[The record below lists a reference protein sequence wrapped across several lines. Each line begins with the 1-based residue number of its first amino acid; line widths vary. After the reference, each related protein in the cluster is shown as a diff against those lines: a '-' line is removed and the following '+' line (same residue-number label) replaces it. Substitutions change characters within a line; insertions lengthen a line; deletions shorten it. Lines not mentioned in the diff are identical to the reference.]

1 MSESSFRSLSAAL
14 MADPLTDSTQH
25 DFTGSSTRTQEGG
38 MRAGR
43 VLGEFRLLRKLGQ
56 GGMAEVWLAEQVSLA
71 RQVAVKLLK
80 PQLMEDASYVARF
93 QREATSAGGLNHPN
107 IVQVHAVG
115 ESGGQHYIAQEY
127 VKGLTLKAYLQKKGA
142 PDLPIALHI
151 MRQVAAALKA
161 AGEAGIVH
169 RDIKPENIMISRKA
183 DVKVADFGL
192 AQLHGTREGVDITQE
207 GTTMGTPLYMSP
219 EQVSGSKV
227 DPRSDIYSFGVT
239 CFHMLTGRP
248 PYEGPTAVSIAVKHL
263 NDPVPLLSERR
274 PDLPPALSTM
284 IARMMAKNPDDRY
297 PSADALL
304 SDVRR
309 LSRAV
314 RDADRPDQ
322 VDSEALERIAP
333 ATRESQVSR
342 RSAMVLLTLM
352 LLGTALASAGV
363 GWLNRP
369 ADPLASP
376 APVPSDIRRLDS
388 AREQYVHA
396 MFLGNNEDAF
406 KAIIDGWDP
415 VEDRLWIRQA
425 QEQLALLYL
434 QDQTR
439 WDDAEKML
447 TTLESYGRE
456 DSRYRAQALAGQA
469 ALLAY
474 RGQHQR
480 ARNLLD
486 SKLNPIAGHLATGS
500 AWQRLADETRELIQ
514 QEHNRVRSS
523 SGPDSP
529 AS

>member
-1 MSESSFRSLSAAL
+1 
-14 MADPLTDSTQH
+14 MADSQTDSTHQ
-25 DFTGSSTRTQEGG
+25 DPAGPSAATQEGG
-38 MRAGR
+38 VRSGR
-43 VLGEFRLLRKLGQ
+43 TLGEFRLLRKLGQ

-71 RQVAVKLLK
+71 RQVAVKLLR
-80 PQLMEDASYVARF
+80 PQLMQDPSYVARF

-115 ESGGQHYIAQEY
+115 ESDGQHYIAQEY
-127 VKGLTLKAYLQKKGA
+127 VKGLTLKAYLQKKGP
-142 PDLPIALHI
+142 PDLPVALHI

-169 RDIKPENIMISRKA
+169 RDIKPENIMISKKA

-192 AQLHGTREGVDITQE
+192 AQLHGTGEGVDITQE

-263 NDPVPLLSERR
+263 NDPVPLLADRR
-274 PDLPPALSTM
+274 PDLPPALSAM
-284 IARMMAKNPDDRY
+284 IARMMAKDPDDRY

-304 SDVRR
+304 SDLRR
-309 LSRAV
+309 LSKAV
-314 RDADRPDQ
+314 READRPEQ
-322 VDSEALERIAP
+322 IDSEALERIAP
-333 ATRESQVSR
+333 APRDAQVSR
-342 RSAMVLLTLM
+342 RSAVVLVTLM
-352 LLGTALASAGV
+352 LLGTALAGAGV

-376 APVPSDIRRLDS
+376 APVASDIRRLES

-396 MFLGNNEDAF
+396 MFLGNSEDAW
-406 KAIIDGWDP
+406 KAVIEGWDP
-415 VEDRLWIRQA
+415 VDDRLWIRQA

-434 QDQTR
+434 QDEAR

-456 DSRYRAQALAGQA
+456 DSRYRAEAIAGRA

-486 SKLNPIAGHLATGS
+486 SQLNPIEGQLAAGS

-514 QEHNRVRSS
+514 QQQNRLRGTT
-523 SGPDSP
+523 GPNGPPS
-529 AS
+529 